1 MRAGGLDLGQ
11 VRGLAVQSMIFTS
24 GSSIAAA
31 EGLTMKRKFS
41 VAAFALC
48 SLLCAPFATAA
59 EPDES
64 QPEASKKLRDW
75 ALSGNLE
82 IPGVTA
88 CHQCEWRPKPHQ
100 MHAADHCGVGP
111 DGQPKLAEFECG
123 FSEDCQRV
131 CNFVRCVTP

>member
-1 MRAGGLDLGQ
+1 M
-11 VRGLAVQSMIFTS
+11 
-24 GSSIAAA
+24 
-31 EGLTMKRKFS
+31 
-41 VAAFALC
+41 C
-48 SLLCAPFATAA
+48 PSLRAA

-64 QPEASKKLRDW
+64 PPPAASKALRDW

-100 MHAADHCGVGP
+100 MRAADHCGVGP
-111 DGQPKLAEFECG
+111 DGNPKVAEFECG

-131 CNFVRCVTP
+131 CNFVRCLTP